1 MKGLLWRIDLLSR
14 RAGAFRSI
22 KMGDNSEISGCHLP
36 FVISICRHPGM
47 TQDQLAK
54 HLTFN
59 KSTVARAIGSLE
71 EQGFV
76 KRQADERDRRS
87 LLVYPTQKMLDILP
101 RVLEIT
107 REWNEG
113 LCEGISDEELEI
125 FASVLEKMK
134 LRSLELLEG
143 AEERK

>member
-1 MKGLLWRIDLLSR
+1 MDLISR
-14 RAGAFRSI
+14 RAGAFRSA

-36 FVISICRHPGM
+36 FVICICRHPGM

-59 KSTVARAIGSLE
+59 KSTVARALGVLE

-76 KRQADERDRRS
+76 KRSADERDRRS
-87 LLVYPTQKMLDILP
+87 LLVFPTEKMLAILP
-101 RVLEIT
+101 RVIAIT
-107 REWNEG
+107 EEWNEG
-113 LCEGISDEELEI
+113 LCEGISKDELDI

-134 LRSLELLEG
+134 LRAEELLEG
-143 AEERK
+143 AEGDRK